1 MVRGGVSPSER
12 LRRDIARH
20 KHVGGAAAP
29 NGGVIA
35 EPVEL
40 SMSKMVDALCQR
52 YGVLPSQLL
61 NEDVSLLKMV
71 RTVTEGEPDGDR

>member
-1 MVRGGVSPSER
+1 MVRSSFKPSER
-12 LRRDIARH
+12 LRADIARL

-29 NGGVIA
+29 DGGVIA

-40 SMSKMVDALCQR
+40 SMSKMVDTLCQR

-61 NEDVSLLKMV
+61 NEDVSLLKIV
-71 RTVTEGEPDGDR
+71 KTVTEGEPDGDR